1 MKETKKFSDL
11 VEEIKLLDKEEKEEL
26 KNLLEKYIIEER
38 REKILENYKDS
49 LKEVEKGEL
58 NFSKDIGSLKK
69 ELAID

>member
-38 REKILENYKDS
+38 REKILENYKES

-58 NFSKDIGSLKK
+58 NFSKDISSLKK

>member
-58 NFSKDIGSLKK
+58 KFSKDISSLKK

>member
-58 NFSKDIGSLKK
+58 KFSKDISSLKK
-69 ELAID
+69 NWQ